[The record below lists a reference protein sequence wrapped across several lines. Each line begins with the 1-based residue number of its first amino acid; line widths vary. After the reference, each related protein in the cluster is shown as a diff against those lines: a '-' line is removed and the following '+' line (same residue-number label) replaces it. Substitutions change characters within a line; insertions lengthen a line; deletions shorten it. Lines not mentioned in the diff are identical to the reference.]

1 MLCVVV
7 ALQLVTARAH
17 ETMACDGAEGA
28 QCEAGDVLLQA
39 TSDRN
44 SVLSQA
50 TEQITN
56 EKFLILDEDRD
67 GRITLGEIRKLLV
80 ETDLDT
86 VLDRAFDEADAN
98 HDSVVDEEEFVEF
111 VEGRLNSSS
120 ARSLL
125 AHKIDAAMNAKKHAA
140 MMQVSSLQ
148 NTSKGGCSSHSDCEP
163 WGYCYDACK
172 PHCLDNL
179 GGGGCQPKKNDDEYC
194 WADVECRDTLD
205 GCDNAMCGCF
215 PNKATAI
222 REDGST
228 VFLVDLRLGDRIVA
242 TDEYGGRVIDEVA
255 FSSLADENAKR
266 RAYLQVATS
275 EGLVLDITG
284 DHHVPVGAK
293 CCTDLK
299 VAQDLLV
306 GDTIWTFDSSG
317 DRAKPQMVSSIQSI
331 VADGLHSPILV
342 GGGFPVVSN
351 FVTSFGSLQ
360 DVRSAAKVYPV
371 VQRVSVSFGVS
382 EGAARLD
389 NLFECAKA
397 KLKTLW
403 AGNGHSSAAD
413 CADKVFIRSRQ
424 IEVTV

>member
-7 ALQLVTARAH
+7 ALNLATASAH
-17 ETMACDGAEGA
+17 ETVVCDGVEGA

-39 TSDRN
+39 TSGRN

-67 GRITLGEIRKLLV
+67 GRITLGEVRKLLV

-98 HDSVVDEEEFVEF
+98 HDSVVDEKEFVEF

-140 MMQVSSLQ
+140 MMQVSNLQ
-148 NTSKGGCSSHSDCEP
+148 NTSKGCSSHADC
-163 WGYCYDACK
+163 GFYDYCYAA
-172 PHCLDNL
+172 
-179 GGGGCQPKKNDDEYC
+179 CQPWCYPGYDQGEGCHVKKEDGIMCYD
-194 WADVECRDTLD
+194 DVECEDNYD
-205 GCDNAMCGCF
+205 GCLHGECGCF

-242 TDEYGGRVIDEVA
+242 TDEDGRRVIDEVA
-255 FSSLADENAKR
+255 FSSLADENAKQ

-306 GDTIWTFDSSG
+306 GDTIWTFDSNG
-317 DRAKPQMVSSIQSI
+317 DRAKSQMVSSIQSI

-351 FVTSFGSLQ
+351 FVTSFGSLE
-360 DVRSAAKVYPV
+360 DVRSAAKVYPLI
-371 VQRVSVSFGVS
+371 QRVSVSFGVS

-397 KLKTLW
+397 KLTTVW
-403 AGNGHSSAAD
+403 VGNGHSSAAV
-413 CADKVFIRSRQ
+413 CADKVFIRNRQ